1 MTAEDLLALLPP
13 FEARVHRRAARSI
26 AARLPA
32 GAGLEAAGAAALDE
46 RDALAST
53 LEEDTLRFFAA
64 STEERRAG
72 ALVVALEAAA
82 GRPAT
87 RSDRRAIARGALG
100 LDAVRERGLVRIVR
114 LESEALVAFLAA
126 HARAKREARLPSEL
140 AALAERLCAER
151 SWRLARAAL
160 GALEE
165 HAREGRSPPARAL
178 ALTRRLAA
186 DPSAPTWTQT
196 AALGLAAAALGEGAL
211 PLLANRLT
219 PSGRPDELFVREA
232 AMRLLATQHPREA
245 APLLSRATKDPS
257 EHVRIEL
264 APLLARVG
272 AFDPLRALADP
283 AEESSPR
290 VRAAAALA
298 LASGCP
304 HALEAILLADPEEV
318 PRRAALEAAEPLA
331 VDHGS
336 LRAAIERLAVCAPW
350 PELSLLA
357 AEAAERIHHRCDPS
371 AAEVLAA
378 AQEVTHSIPEGGSG
392 DLPPLEPHALGRA
405 LAVLSADDHG
415 LRAERS
421 RSGWRVRR
429 GDRLGRSLW
438 RTLHE
443 VMNPSPDKRQGH
455 LHTVG
460 RVAWGEIAAPPG
472 RLAEVTAT
480 KVPGERVLVPRLS
493 DWGRHLPTPDEL
505 LARPRGGRR
514 SLYSAFGVSH
524 LEFPGLL
531 RWLAVRPLL
540 WRGYAAL
547 CRERWSALTAAEL
560 RDRRQYLRSLER
572 LGFRLRFEPHRTQG
586 PAEIIALFEGG
597 EAPRESMPLA
607 ALLLPADE
615 LVRRFLDPSATTVN
629 HLAAA
634 GFAALGLFYLRLHE
648 ARRGLERARSAIPLS
663 IGGWGTRGKSG
674 TERLKAALFQGLGC
688 EVLVKTTGCEAMFI
702 HCVPGIPASETF
714 IYRTYDKATI
724 WEQHDLLLLAERF
737 QVDIFLW
744 ECMALNPEYV
754 AILERHWMRDDFCTL
769 TNAYPDHENIQGP
782 AGIDIPR
789 VMTRF
794 IPRGRAVFTAEEQMA
809 PILRDAAEEAR
820 AQLIEVRWRDHALL
834 PADVLARFPYEEHP
848 RNIALVLK
856 LAEAL
861 GVERSMALKEM
872 ADWVVPDLGVLKT
885 FREARWRGRRLVFSN
900 GMSANDRTGFLN
912 NWERCGFD
920 AHRPDDAGEWLVTVV
935 NNRADRVSRSRVF
948 ADILVDDA
956 QANAQVLIGTNLA
969 GLNGFI
975 AESLERRLAGLA
987 LFHADEASLDPEEL
1001 AALAALVGERASRA
1015 LLWVKIGE
1023 VGAERLAREARAMAK
1038 GLGAEGAPGPE
1049 IFEKP
1054 VAAGAPTLAAS
1065 REAVC
1070 PLLEPALV
1078 SWAAALGPEGADAVR
1093 HLLELTARH
1102 AAIVSWRSRLAAA
1115 LQSGAEAVE
1124 RHVDAFRA
1132 LLREL
1137 FLATLVPLWDES
1149 LTGDQVIDAIA
1160 RACPPGFRVR
1170 LMGLQNI
1177 KGTGLDFAYRWA
1189 SFEAAARALD
1199 ELAGLDGSD
1208 AVSAARRIVEA
1219 EDCGVLDLSLA
1230 EPAIRG
1236 AAERARAPFAQE
1248 LAAVADRALERL
1260 REKEAALTGAKA
1272 HARTEWAR
1280 PLERVLDVWDGL
1292 WRRRR
1297 AESVLQELVDGR
1309 ISHCGAAGEL
1319 RKLMDRQ
1326 KGGWLVKGRG

>member
-26 AARLPA
+26 VARLAA
-32 GAGLEAAGAAALDE
+32 GATLEAAGAAALDE
-46 RDALAST
+46 RDALASR
-53 LEEDTLRFFAA
+53 LEGDSRRFFAA
-64 STEERRAG
+64 STEEQRAG
-72 ALVVALEAAA
+72 ALVAALEGAA

-87 RSDRRAIARGALG
+87 RSDRRAIARAALG
-100 LDAVRERGLVRIVR
+100 IDAVRERGLVRVVR
-114 LESEALVAFLAA
+114 LESEALVACLAS
-126 HARAKREARLPSEL
+126 HARAKREATLPSEL
-140 AALAERLCAER
+140 AAFAERLCAER

-160 GALEE
+160 GVLEE

-178 ALTRRLAA
+178 ALARRLAA

-196 AALGLAAAALGEGAL
+196 AALGLAAAALGEGAI
-211 PLLANRLT
+211 PLLATRLT
-219 PSGRPDELFVREA
+219 PSGRADELFVREA
-232 AMRLLATQHPREA
+232 AMRLLATQHSPEV
-245 APLLSRATKDPS
+245 APLLSRAAKDPS

-264 APLLARVG
+264 APLLARAG
-272 AFDPLRALADP
+272 AFDPLRALVDP

-304 HALEAILLADPEEV
+304 SALEAVLLADPEEI

-336 LRAAIERLAVCAPW
+336 LRAAIDRLAVSAPW
-350 PELSLLA
+350 PELCLLA
-357 AEAAERIHHRCDPS
+357 AEAAERIHHRCDPG
-371 AAEVLAA
+371 AAEALAA
-378 AQEVTHSIPEGGSG
+378 ARGVARSIPEGGAG
-392 DLPPLEPHALGRA
+392 DLPPLEPRALGRA

-438 RTLHE
+438 RSLHE

-480 KVPGERVLVPRLS
+480 KVPGERVLVPGLS

-524 LEFPGLL
+524 LEFPGLW

-572 LGFRLRFEPHRTQG
+572 LGFRLRFEPHRSQG
-586 PAEIIALFEGG
+586 PAEIVALFEGG
-597 EAPRESMPLA
+597 EAPREPAPMA
-607 ALLLPADE
+607 ALLLPAGE

-724 WEQHDLLLLAERF
+724 WEQHDLALLAERF
-737 QVDIFLW
+737 QVDVFFW
-744 ECMALNPEYV
+744 ECMALDPAYV
-754 AILERHWMRDDFCTL
+754 EILERHWMRDDFCTL
-769 TNAYPDHENIQGP
+769 TNTYPDHENIQGP

-794 IPRGRAVFTAEEQMA
+794 IPRGRAVFTAEEQMT

-848 RNIALVLK
+848 RNIDLVLK

-885 FREARWRGRRLVFSN
+885 YREARWRGRRLVFSN
-900 GMSANDRTGFLN
+900 GMSANERTGFLN

-920 AHRPDDAGEWLVTVV
+920 AHRPDDAGEWIVTVV
-935 NNRADRVSRSRVF
+935 NNRADRVSRSMVF
-948 ADILVDDA
+948 ADIVVADA
-956 QANAQVLIGTNLA
+956 RANAQVLIGTNLA

-975 AESLERRLAGLA
+975 AESLDRRLAELA
-987 LFHADEASLDPEEL
+987 LFHADEAGLGLEEL
-1001 AALAALVGERASRA
+1001 AALVEERAARA

-1023 VGAERLAREARAMAK
+1023 VGAERLAREARAMAR

-1049 IFEKP
+1049 IFERP
-1054 VAAGAPTLAAS
+1054 VAAGAPSLAAS
-1065 REAVC
+1065 REAVR

-1093 HLLELTARH
+1093 HLLELSSRH

-1124 RHVDAFRA
+1124 RHVGAFRA

-1149 LTGDQVIDAIA
+1149 LAGDQVIDAIA

-1177 KGTGLDFAYRWA
+1177 KGTGLDFAYRWV
-1189 SFEAAARALD
+1189 SFEATARGLD

-1236 AAERARAPFAQE
+1236 AAERAKAPFAQE
-1248 LAAVADRALERL
+1248 LAAVADRARERL
-1260 REKEAALTGAKA
+1260 REKEAALAGAEA
-1272 HARTEWAR
+1272 HARAEWAR

-1309 ISHCGAAGEL
+1309 ISHRGAAGEL